1 MKEKIEADKN
11 EKEMKNLECRIV
23 IQRDRRDLEQEKQE
37 KQQRARSLIKIT
49 TRNKEVKGKR
59 YITSIHRHYL
69 FSS

>member
-49 TRNKEVKGKR
+49 TRNKEVKVKR
-59 YITSIHRHYL
+59 YITSIHRH
-69 FSS
+69 

>member
-49 TRNKEVKGKR
+49 TRNKEVKVKR
-59 YITSIHRHYL
+59 YITSIHKH
-69 FSS
+69 

>member
-37 KQQRARSLIKIT
+37 KQKRARSLIKIT